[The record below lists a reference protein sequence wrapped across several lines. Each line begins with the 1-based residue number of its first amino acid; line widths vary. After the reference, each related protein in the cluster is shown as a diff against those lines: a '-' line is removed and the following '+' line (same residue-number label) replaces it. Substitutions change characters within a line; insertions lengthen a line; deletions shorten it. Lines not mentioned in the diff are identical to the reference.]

1 MKKVNT
7 FGIQFVIRKHRIKK
21 GTAPIYARVTVN
33 TSRCEISV
41 KRRILV
47 SSWNNGK
54 GVATGKSPDITSL
67 NAYLEQVRSQLAGHY
82 QDLVSS
88 RKKVTAEAIKNRF
101 IGFDESEK
109 TLMELIDFHN
119 IRMDSNLKWGT
130 QKNYFTTKKYV
141 ELFLKKKLRKS
152 DIYLSDLNYKFISDF
167 EYFLRKYKPEDHHR
181 PMGNNTVMKHIER
194 LRKMINMAVRMEWI
208 EKDPFS
214 LFKAKFIKKER
225 EFLSADE
232 LKTIEQRSFEIERL
246 QQVKDIFVFSCY
258 TGLAYIDV
266 MRLTP
271 NNIRKGI
278 DGMNWI
284 YTQREKTSTPVRV
297 PILKKAQEIIDS
309 YRNHP
314 QSKLKGTLFPNF
326 SNQKLNSYLK
336 EIADLCGIKKNLTFH
351 IARHTFATTVT
362 LSNGVPIESVSKML
376 GHTDLRT
383 TQIYAKVVEKK
394 ISDDMTLLQR
404 KLNTG
409 NKKSK
414 VKSRKIR

>member
-54 GVATGKSPDITSL
+54 GVATGKSRDITSL

-82 QDLVSS
+82 QNLVSE
-88 RKKVTAEAIKNRF
+88 RKKVTAETIKNRF

-109 TLMELIDFHN
+109 TLIELIDFHN

-141 ELFLKKKLRKS
+141 EMFLKRKFKRS

-232 LKTIEQRSFEIERL
+232 LKTIEQRRFDIERL

-278 DGMNWI
+278 DAMNWI

-297 PILKKAQEIIDS
+297 PILKKAQEIIDI
-309 YRNHP
+309 YKIHP
-314 QSKLKGTLFPNF
+314 RSKAKGTLFPNF

-394 ISDDMTLLQR
+394 ISDDMTLLQK
-404 KLNTG
+404 KLNNG
-409 NKKSK
+409 
-414 VKSRKIR
+414 